1 MNKIEILD
9 RAINA
14 LQNQTGLQ
22 KEKYSHFDKENQW
35 IDYKISLRT
44 PQENQLKHHLAIVRK
59 NINLATIGEIAVQSQ
74 QTPNKLVLI
83 AEYVSQPQAMK
94 LKELGISFF
103 DTAGNTYFNEP
114 GLYIF
119 ITGQKIES
127 TKERV
132 PRLFRPPGIKL
143 LFAFLT
149 NPELPNKSY
158 RAISTATG
166 VPTPTVG
173 VFMGDLEKAGYL
185 IKRANNERNIVRRK
199 ELFRRWVE
207 NYGESFRPT
216 LNPVRFHSTKHEG
229 RWWENVDIKDY
240 NACWGGETG
249 ATILT
254 GHLKPEIATIYSDS
268 LLPRFQAKYGL
279 VRDKFG
285 NIEILN
291 KFWTGGEIGDAAPPL
306 VIYAD
311 LMLTADRRN
320 LETAQMIYERYLA
333 DIAETN
339 SCKPFGNFNFG
350 YDGC

>member
-1 MNKIEILD
+1 MESTVEKEILE
-9 RAINA
+9 RAFDA
-14 LQNQTGLQ
+14 LQQTGVISEDYRRINKQ
-22 KEKYSHFDKENQW
+22 NQQFDYEF
-35 IDYKISLRT
+35 SLRAGKET
-44 PQENQLKHHLAIVRK
+44 RPKSYLAVIRK
-59 NINLATIGEIAVQSQ
+59 NINPATIGEVAVLSK
-74 QTPNKLVLI
+74 QTQDKLVLI
-83 AEYVSQPQAMK
+83 TEYVSQPQAMK
-94 LKELGISFF
+94 LRELGISFF
-103 DTAGNTYFNEP
+103 DTAGNAYFNEP
-114 GLYIF
+114 GLYVF
-119 ITGQKIES
+119 AMGQKAEQ

-132 PRLFRPPGIKL
+132 PRLFRPPGMKL
-143 LFAFLT
+143 IFAFLN
-149 NPELPNKSY
+149 NPELLNKSY

-173 VFMGDLEKAGYL
+173 IFMGDLEKAGYL
-185 IKRANNERNIVRRK
+185 IKLADNERIIVRRK

-216 LNPVRFHSTKHEG
+216 LNSVRFRSTKHDG

-240 NACWGGETG
+240 TAFWGGETG
-249 ATILT
+249 AAKII

-291 KFWTGGEIGDAAPPL
+291 KFWTAGELGDAAPPL

-333 DIAETN
+333 EIAETN
-339 SCKPFGNFNFG
+339 S
-350 YDGC
+350 

>member
-1 MNKIEILD
+1 MGAIGEKEILE
-9 RAINA
+9 RAFDA
-14 LQNQTGLQ
+14 LQQQTGVIS
-22 KEKYSHFDKENQW
+22 EDYRRIDKQNQQFE
-35 IDYKISLRT
+35 YGFSLRAEKET
-44 PQENQLKHHLAIVRK
+44 RPRSYLAVVKK
-59 NINLATIGEIAVQSQ
+59 NINPATIGEVTVLSKKTQD
-74 QTPNKLVLI
+74 KLVLI
-83 AEYVSQPQAMK
+83 AEYISQPQAMK
-94 LKELGISFF
+94 LRELGISFF
-103 DTAGNTYFNEP
+103 DTAGNAYFNDL
-114 GLYIF
+114 GLYVF
-119 ITGQKIES
+119 VMGQKAEQ

-132 PRLFRPPGIKL
+132 PRLFRPPGMKL
-143 LFAFLT
+143 IFAFLT
-149 NPELPNKSY
+149 KPELLNKSY

-185 IKRANNERNIVRRK
+185 IKRADNERIIVRRK

-216 LNPVRFHSTKHEG
+216 LNPIRFRSTKHDG

-240 NACWGGETG
+240 NAYWGGETG
-249 ATILT
+249 AAKII

-291 KFWTGGEIGDAAPPL
+291 KFWTAGEIGDAAPPL

-333 DIAETN
+333 DITETN
-339 SCKPFGNFNFG
+339 S
-350 YDGC
+350 